1 MVFLLGRLEVV
12 GVSVEDGQIVQR
24 PGHIRQIRLGRC
36 LGQLPTDTQRF
47 LVFILGCLEVV
58 GDAVEVGQIVQRHS
72 HIGQVTLLSEIGQ
85 HFQISLRRLFELIVL
100 LKKLCLT
107 ENQNC
112 QVEGSIAWAGKRH
125 RLPVKVDA
133 LLHPSD
139 IRLGSGQQLY
149 AQHYLLNRY
158 SLLIIDSRCQSGP
171 PLGFGYQ
178 FVFAQQGKCFLK
190 FAFRSVGLRLPHLFV
205 IRVVNGNPH
214 DGLRNGKE
222 FLLHLLQFLP
232 FPFQG
237 CIQSQTHRTLS
248 RLQALLQFGHIV
260 EQFLVRLVT
269 VRQRHLGNLADRLPI
284 QKYLGTT
291 QRHPCRGGDAL
302 PLDKVE
308 EKIALH
314 GLDVAVRGRVALI
327 IDLGELIPKHLQ
339 LWCYAFWLTIF
350 EINSKARQASVR
362 VFLLVGGIQFLL
374 RVFPQ
379 FVPKQDYT
387 LVAILQL
394 PVVFILTPTIVGHRG
409 VQKLPLHHLNMVT
422 QTIQHMIYLVN
433 IIIKMLP
440 VIRQLIATGQKDLVN
455 AICFLLHRDSFSN
468 CKDT

>member
-1 MVFLLGRLEVV
+1 MGVAVEV
-12 GVSVEDGQIVQR
+12 GQIVQR
-24 PGHIRQIRLGRC
+24 HGHIRQIRLGRC
-36 LGQLPTDTQRF
+36 LGQLPTDTQRL
-47 LVFILGCLEVV
+47 LVFLLGCLEVV
-58 GDAVEVGQIVQRHS
+58 GVSVEVGQIVQRRG
-72 HIGQVTLLSEIGQ
+72 HIRQVSLLSEIGQ

-107 ENQNC
+107 ENQTC

-158 SLLIIDSRCQSGP
+158 SLLIIDSRCQIGP

-190 FAFRSVGLRLPHLFV
+190 FAFRGVILRLSHLFV

-284 QKYLGTT
+284 QQYSGII

-314 GLDVAVRGRVALI
+314 GLDASVRGRVAFI
-327 IDLGELIPKHLQ
+327 IDLGELIPEHLQ
-339 LWCYAFWLTIF
+339 LWCDAFWRTIF

-394 PVVFILTPTIVGHRG
+394 TVVFILTPTIVGYRG
-409 VQKLPLHHLNMVT
+409 VHKLPLHHLNMVT